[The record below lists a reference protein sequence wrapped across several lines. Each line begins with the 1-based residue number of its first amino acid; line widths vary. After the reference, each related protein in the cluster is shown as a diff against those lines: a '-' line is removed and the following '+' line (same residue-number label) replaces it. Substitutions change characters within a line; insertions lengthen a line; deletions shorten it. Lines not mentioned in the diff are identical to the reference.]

1 MSKYEPLTRYL
12 ESQPG
17 QEHALTFQQVEAI
30 IVGKLPSSAYRH
42 RAWWSNN
49 PKGHVMAEAW
59 VKAGWKT
66 SEVDMEERKLK
77 FRRIRNPLQRE
88 TGFAEN
94 PPAPL
99 HHGSYS
105 LTVSGLDET
114 TLSRLQAKADLQG
127 RSVEEVAREI
137 LRHGATL
144 TAEERLA
151 LADRIRAMSPS
162 LHDIDVVA
170 MIREDRDSR

>member
-12 ESQPG
+12 ESQYG
-17 QEHALTFQQVEAI
+17 EEHALTFQQVEAI

-49 PKGHVMAEAW
+49 PTGHVMAEAW
-59 VKAGWKT
+59 VNAGWKT
-66 SEVDMEERKLK
+66 SEVDMEGRKLK
-77 FRRIRNPLQRE
+77 FRRIRKPPPDD

-99 HHGSYS
+99 HHASHS
-105 LTVSGLDET
+105 LTVPGLDEA
-114 TLSRLQAKADLQG
+114 TLSRLRARAELQA

-137 LRHGATL
+137 LQHGASL

-162 LHDIDVVA
+162 LHDIDLVGMV
-170 MIREDRDSR
+170 REDRDSR

>member
-1 MSKYEPLTRYL
+1 MTKYEPLTRYL
-12 ESQPG
+12 ENQTG

-30 IVGKLPSSAYRH
+30 IDGKLPPSAYRH

-59 VKAGWKT
+59 VNAGWKT
-66 SEVDMEERKLK
+66 SEVDMEGRKLK
-77 FRRIRNPLQRE
+77 FRRIRNPLQRD

-99 HHGSYS
+99 HHGSHS

-114 TLSRLQAKADLQG
+114 TLSRLQARAELQG
-127 RSVEEVAREI
+127 RSVEEVAREV
-137 LRHGATL
+137 LQRGAAL
-144 TAEERLA
+144 TTEERLA
-151 LADRIRAMSPS
+151 LADRTRAMSPN
-162 LHDIDVVA
+162 LHDIDIVA